1 MATWRFLRPLI
12 LMRCEMRTTKAIHR
26 AAAKSLDGHVR
37 FVATVG
43 RTPMV
48 MTLSELAHCPK
59 ARIQVAFSCGK
70 CVVPR

>member
-1 MATWRFLRPLI
+1 
-12 LMRCEMRTTKAIHR
+12 MRTSKALHR

-37 FVATVG
+37 FVVSLG

-48 MTLSELAHCPK
+48 MTLSDLAHCPK

-70 CVVPR
+70 CVAPR